1 MRDEWILDVLDDLKI
16 YAKNNGLRVL
26 AEQLDDTRLVAA
38 ADLATRQSKGTALT
52 GRVNAASAGIIDRAP
67 RARDHA

>member
-38 ADLATRQSKGTALT
+38 ADLATRQSKGAPLA
-52 GRVNAASAGIIDRAP
+52 GRMNAASAGVIDRAP